1 MATTQEART
10 AGGGHT
16 KPQTG
21 PVETATLTFRGK
33 SYTLPVVI
41 GTEGEIGVDISNLRA
56 ESGLITL
63 DDGYANTGSCNSA
76 VTFIDGEQGILRYR
90 GYPIEELAE
99 KSNFS
104 EVAYLLI
111 FGELP
116 TVAQLAEFR
125 SAMTDHMFIH
135 EDLRHHFEGFP
146 PNAHPMAILSAMLN
160 AASCYQ
166 AVFMKP
172 AAMDDFMEMSARII
186 SKVRTIA
193 AAAYKKS
200 IGQPMI
206 YPRPDLRYAGNFLHM
221 MFSKPNAPY
230 EPDPDVT
237 AALDQIL
244 ILHADH
250 EQNCSTSTVRMVGS
264 SQANLWASVS
274 AGVNALWGPLHG
286 GANQAVI
293 EMLTHIYESGESPDS
308 FVTRIKNKDSTARLM
323 GFGHRVYKHYDPR
336 AAIIKRSCHKV
347 LSKMGRRD
355 PLLDIAMRLE
365 EVALKDPYFVERKL
379 YPNVDFYS
387 GIIMRA
393 IGVPLNMFT
402 VMFAIG
408 RMPGWIAHWR
418 EQHLNDKARINRPR
432 QVYTGHT
439 VRAYVPIDKRT

>member
-1 MATTQEART
+1 MATTHEVKAAR
-10 AGGGHT
+10 GGQANAAT
-16 KPQTG
+16 EKP
-21 PVETATLTFRGK
+21 ETATLSFRGK
-33 SYTLPVVI
+33 SYELPVVV
-41 GTEGEIGVDISNLRA
+41 GSEGEIGVDISNLRDR
-56 ESGLITL
+56 SGLITL
-63 DDGYANTGSCNSA
+63 DDGYANTGSCSSA
-76 VTFIDGEQGILRYR
+76 VAFIDGEKGILRYR

-116 TVAQLAEFR
+116 TASQLAEFR
-125 SAMTDHMFIH
+125 AAMTDHMFIH
-135 EDLRHHFEGFP
+135 EDLRNHFEGFP

-160 AASCYQ
+160 ATSCYQ

-293 EMLTHIYESGESPDS
+293 EMLTQIHESGESPDA
-308 FVTRIKNKDSTARLM
+308 FVTRLKNKDSTARLM
-323 GFGHRVYKHYDPR
+323 GFGHRVYKNYDPR
-336 AAIIKRSCHKV
+336 AAIIKRACHKV

-408 RMPGWIAHWR
+408 RMPGWISHWR
-418 EQHLNDKARINRPR
+418 EQHLTNKARINRPR
-432 QVYTGHT
+432 QIYIGHT
-439 VRAYVPIDKRT
+439 LRPYVPIEKRT